1 MTENSYLLDPKEAG
15 VTLNAPGNPTSKGW
29 EMVTPEMWQ
38 FRWSM
43 ADKIQV
49 TEPDYYAD
57 PDWYL
62 DVTKNIIME
71 DIRKKNPE
79 ISMAELAATSLEK
92 YLEQQKLTI
101 RPHDMLLGLPFS
113 DEHGIVWDALSNPW
127 MNLARARELT
137 TGRIKTWKD
146 GQRVDITDENYKKLE
161 ELSNDLNMAL
171 KVKDDMTPDEFRMYY
186 NPDQPGRFFE
196 PMGTTGL
203 RANPDHDWYLQKGLG
218 ALLDVRKEKLKE
230 YEKELKSASGDRAA
244 DLKDQIENAR
254 ASIKASEAVVAW
266 IKRHAVEAR
275 EKLSEMPDEKA
286 RQTLEQVIA
295 NCEWVAENAP
305 RTFWE
310 AMQLYWFCFIID
322 YCVETTSNTLTFL
335 PDRVFWEWYERDVLK
350 DKTLSR
356 VRAGEIIACYAAK
369 FHEMSGTSSRFG
381 GLEKAGQGTRD
392 WSVITIGG
400 QNTDGTDACTDLTI
414 LFLDVFDGYRFHFPD
429 IKFRWHTKTDKS
441 DFRRLMEVIR
451 SGMGHPSIRN
461 DVVAIPSMMNMYAPE
476 ISLEEA
482 RNWGVVGC
490 NSPGPTTNSKGAPKR
505 DAFYPNI
512 LKSIEFTLFNGR
524 DPEPG
529 YEWVKTIETGDPAGF
544 ADFEEFYQAWLK
556 QYDWV
561 VRTEIGLRNKC
572 IRNWEET
579 CRRPFLSLLYK
590 GCVETG
596 KDIVQYKDA
605 PWLSFQS
612 IYGWVDMVDSL
623 IAVKYMVYDKKKYTM
638 AQLVEALKAEWEGY
652 EEMRKDFKDAPKFGN
667 DDDYADDLMV
677 RATDDVYQIC
687 WTLEDVRGKPV
698 FPNALPISW
707 VWMGAPL
714 NGALPNGRKRGEP
727 LCDGGLNPHAD
738 FDKSGP
744 WARMRSA
751 MKVDQ
756 TKFKAYIYNQKFDYP
771 SVEGE
776 AGLNKL
782 VDYTWSGLM
791 GGMSQVQYNF
801 LSKEQLRAAQKEP
814 DKHQMLSVR
823 VSGYSAYFVPLPE
836 FMQEAVIDRVDH
848 EL

>member
-113 DEHGIVWDALSNPW
+113 DQHGIVWDALSNPW

-801 LSKEQLRAAQKEP
+801 LSKEQLREAQKEP

>member
-1 MTENSYLLDPKEAG
+1 
-15 VTLNAPGNPTSKGW
+15 
-29 EMVTPEMWQ
+29 
-38 FRWSM
+38 
-43 ADKIQV
+43 
-49 TEPDYYAD
+49 
-57 PDWYL
+57 
-62 DVTKNIIME
+62 
-71 DIRKKNPE
+71 
-79 ISMAELAATSLEK
+79 
-92 YLEQQKLTI
+92 
-101 RPHDMLLGLPFS
+101 
-113 DEHGIVWDALSNPW
+113 
-127 MNLARARELT
+127 
-137 TGRIKTWKD
+137 
-146 GQRVDITDENYKKLE
+146 
-161 ELSNDLNMAL
+161 
-171 KVKDDMTPDEFRMYY
+171 
-186 NPDQPGRFFE
+186 
-196 PMGTTGL
+196 
-203 RANPDHDWYLQKGLG
+203 
-218 ALLDVRKEKLKE
+218 
-230 YEKELKSASGDRAA
+230 
-244 DLKDQIENAR
+244 
-254 ASIKASEAVVAW
+254 
-266 IKRHAVEAR
+266 
-275 EKLSEMPDEKA
+275 
-286 RQTLEQVIA
+286 
-295 NCEWVAENAP
+295 
-305 RTFWE
+305 
-310 AMQLYWFCFIID
+310 
-322 YCVETTSNTLTFL
+322 
-335 PDRVFWEWYERDVLK
+335 
-350 DKTLSR
+350 
-356 VRAGEIIACYAAK
+356 
-369 FHEMSGTSSRFG
+369 
-381 GLEKAGQGTRD
+381 
-392 WSVITIGG
+392 
-400 QNTDGTDACTDLTI
+400 
-414 LFLDVFDGYRFHFPD
+414 
-429 IKFRWHTKTDKS
+429 
-441 DFRRLMEVIR
+441 
-451 SGMGHPSIRN
+451 
-461 DVVAIPSMMNMYAPE
+461 MMNIYAPE